1 MTSIERL
8 AELIDEV
15 EEILVGIE
23 EEMAQAGQDSANQL
37 EYRSYLRHRDE
48 LRRQLVEAEKELVVA

>member
-1 MTSIERL
+1 MTNIERL

-15 EEILVGIE
+15 EEILGGIE
-23 EEMAQAGQDSANQL
+23 EEMGQPGQDYANQL